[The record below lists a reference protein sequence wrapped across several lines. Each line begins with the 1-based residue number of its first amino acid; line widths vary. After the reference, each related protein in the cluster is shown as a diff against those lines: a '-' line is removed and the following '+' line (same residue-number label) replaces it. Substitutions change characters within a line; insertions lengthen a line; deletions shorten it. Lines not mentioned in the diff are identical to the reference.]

1 MELGDLAIFVLLGV
15 VIIMAVVTAEVSEL
29 LYAALGLLGMCV
41 SLGILYWLLFA
52 PYVAVFQLAI
62 YAGAV
67 VVLFVS
73 VIMLTRR
80 DKENE
85 QK

>member
-1 MELGDLAIFVLLGV
+1 LPLEDLAHLVLLAV
-15 VIIMAVVTAEVSEL
+15 VVVMAVLTVEAEEL
-29 LYAALGLLGMCV
+29 LYSALGLLGMSV
-41 SLGILYWLLFA
+41 ALGVLYWLLFA
-52 PYVAVFQLAI
+52 PYVAVFQLAV

-80 DKENE
+80 ERNE
-85 QK
+85 

>member
-1 MELGDLAIFVLLGV
+1 MPLEDLAHLILLAFVIV
-15 VIIMAVVTAEVSEL
+15 MAVLTVEAEEL
-29 LYAALGLLGMCV
+29 LYSALGLLGMSV
-41 SLGILYWLLFA
+41 ALGILYWLLFA

-73 VIMLTRR
+73 VIMLTKRER
-80 DKENE
+80 NE
-85 QK
+85 

>member
-1 MELGDLAIFVLLGV
+1 MPLEDLAHLVLLAV
-15 VIIMAVVTAEVSEL
+15 VVVMAVLTVEAEEL
-29 LYAALGLLGMCV
+29 LYSALGLLGMSV
-41 SLGILYWLLFA
+41 ALGVLYWLLFA
-52 PYVAVFQLAI
+52 PYVAVFQLAV

-80 DKENE
+80 ERNE
-85 QK
+85 

>member
-1 MELGDLAIFVLLGV
+1 MLLEDLAHLVLLAAV
-15 VIIMAVVTAEVSEL
+15 VVMAVLTVEAEEL
-29 LYAALGLLGMCV
+29 LYSALGLLGMSV
-41 SLGILYWLLFA
+41 ALGILYWLLFA
-52 PYVAVFQLAI
+52 PYVAVFQLAV

-80 DKENE
+80 ERHE
-85 QK
+85 

>member
-1 MELGDLAIFVLLGV
+1 MPLEDLAHLVLLAAV
-15 VIIMAVVTAEVSEL
+15 VVMAVLTVEAEEL
-29 LYAALGLLGMCV
+29 LYSALGLLGMSV
-41 SLGILYWLLFA
+41 ALGVLYWLLFA
-52 PYVAVFQLAI
+52 PYVAVFQLAV

-80 DKENE
+80 ERNE
-85 QK
+85 

>member
-1 MELGDLAIFVLLGV
+1 LLLEDLAHLILLATTIV
-15 VIIMAVVTAEVSEL
+15 MAVLTVEAKEL
-29 LYAALGLLGMCV
+29 LYSALGLLGMSV

-52 PYVAVFQLAI
+52 PYVAVFQLAV

-80 DKENE
+80 DKNE
-85 QK
+85 

>member
-1 MELGDLAIFVLLGV
+1 MDPGDLATFILLGSV
-15 VIIMAVVTAEVSEL
+15 VVMAVVTVEVGEL

-41 SLGILYWLLFA
+41 SLGILYWVLFA

-67 VVLFVS
+67 VVLFVT
-73 VIMLTRR
+73 VIMLVRR
-80 DKENE
+80 EKVE
-85 QK
+85 

>member
-1 MELGDLAIFVLLGV
+1 LPLEDLAHLVLLATV
-15 VIIMAVVTAEVSEL
+15 VVMAILTVEAEEL
-29 LYAALGLLGMCV
+29 LYSALGLLGMSV
-41 SLGILYWLLFA
+41 ALGVLYWLLFA
-52 PYVAVFQLAI
+52 PYVAVFQLAV

-80 DKENE
+80 ERNE
-85 QK
+85 

>member
-1 MELGDLAIFVLLGV
+1 LPLEDLAHLILLAFVIV
-15 VIIMAVVTAEVSEL
+15 MAVLTVEAEEL
-29 LYAALGLLGMCV
+29 LYSALGLLGMSV
-41 SLGILYWLLFA
+41 ALGILYWLLFA

-73 VIMLTRR
+73 VIMLTKRER
-80 DKENE
+80 NE
-85 QK
+85 

>member
-1 MELGDLAIFVLLGV
+1 
-15 VIIMAVVTAEVSEL
+15 
-29 LYAALGLLGMCV
+29 
-41 SLGILYWLLFA
+41 
-52 PYVAVFQLAI
+52 VAVFQLAV

-80 DKENE
+80 DKNE
-85 QK
+85 

>member
-1 MELGDLAIFVLLGV
+1 MDPGDLASFILLGAV
-15 VIIMAVVTAEVSEL
+15 VVMAVVTVEVGEL

-41 SLGILYWLLFA
+41 SLGILYWVLFA

-73 VIMLTRR
+73 VIMLVRR
-80 DKENE
+80 ERVE
-85 QK
+85 

>member
-1 MELGDLAIFVLLGV
+1 LPLEDLAHLVLLAAV
-15 VIIMAVVTAEVSEL
+15 VVMAVLTVEAEEL
-29 LYAALGLLGMCV
+29 LYSALGLLGMSV
-41 SLGILYWLLFA
+41 ALGVLYWLLFA
-52 PYVAVFQLAI
+52 PYVAVFQLAV

-80 DKENE
+80 ERNE
-85 QK
+85 

>member
-1 MELGDLAIFVLLGV
+1 MLLEDLAHLVLLAAV
-15 VIIMAVVTAEVSEL
+15 VVMAVLTVEAEEL
-29 LYAALGLLGMCV
+29 LYSALGLLGMSV
-41 SLGILYWLLFA
+41 ALGILYWLLFA
-52 PYVAVFQLAI
+52 PYVAVFQLAV

-80 DKENE
+80 ERNE
-85 QK
+85 

>member
-1 MELGDLAIFVLLGV
+1 MLLEDLAHLFFLAVAIV
-15 VIIMAVVTAEVSEL
+15 MAVLTVEAEEL
-29 LYAALGLLGMCV
+29 LYAAMSLLGMCV

-52 PYVAVFQLAI
+52 PYVAVFQFAI
-62 YAGAV
+62 YAGAL

-80 DKENE
+80 GEE
-85 QK
+85 